1 MSFLNTPSFVSTG
14 KRFLLFRFTST
25 LSIAHFAMPHPLSF
39 KPTTASLFTQ
49 KQAL

>member
-1 MSFLNTPSFVSTG
+1 MSFLNTPSFVSAV
-14 KRFLLFRFTST
+14 KRFLLFRITST